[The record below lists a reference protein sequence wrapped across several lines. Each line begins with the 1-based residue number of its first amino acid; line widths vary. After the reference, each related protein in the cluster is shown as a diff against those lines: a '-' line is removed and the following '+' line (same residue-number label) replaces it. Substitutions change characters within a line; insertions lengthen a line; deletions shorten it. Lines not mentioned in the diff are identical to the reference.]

1 MSSQKKVKRTSA
13 TRQEKN
19 GAIEIVLSIDVECV
33 ATGCGHLDRTPVS
46 VAVVDESEAL
56 LFDEKI
62 DPGCAVHSY
71 MTELIGFRAEDFENT
86 RSLAE
91 VMVDVRSF
99 LGPNVVLVGQGIE
112 NDIRWL
118 QVSLRICF
126 NCSVSYCTI

>member
-1 MSSQKKVKRTSA
+1 METF
-13 TRQEKN
+13 
-19 GAIEIVLSIDVECV
+19 LSIDVECV

-46 VAVVDESEAL
+46 VAVVDMNESL

-62 DPGCAVHSY
+62 NPGCIIHSY
-71 MTELIGFRAEDFENT
+71 LTELTGFTAEDFVSK

-99 LGPNVVLVGQGIE
+99 LGPNVVLIGQGIE

-118 QVSLRICF
+118 QV
-126 NCSVSYCTI
+126 